1 MKTKIF
7 SRMLLKAQKQEG
19 EECSVGA
26 QLLLTDDLQN
36 MVITQI

>member
-7 SRMLLKAQKQEG
+7 SRMLLKAKKQEG
-19 EECSVGA
+19 EECSAHA